1 MSRQILWGFLLVV
14 ATLAPPPAQAQEDNL
29 VFIDQD
35 GRLNTGRIDQTGALN
50 QLGTEADPAL
60 QTGFYNL
67 LELDQTGRGNR
78 VGTAGAGLD
87 QDGMAATPRVF
98 NRITIRQDSDR
109 NLVGEV
115 QQDALGTI
123 PDGANRLDIL
133 QTGGD
138 ENRIDTVTQRQSD
151 GMPGQN
157 ATVIQFGGGNVIARV
172 EQQSL
177 TPANNG
183 ENSIRAEFIGDG
195 NGSIRLSGWALNSG
209 APSSGL
215 VQTIGDDGLGANGND
230 IDLFVRGN
238 FNRFGVF
245 QGGRLNSVG
254 QITIEGDGNQLGI
267 RQDGLENDFTSSVI
281 SGNGNDIGFVQW
293 GTNTAYLDVL
303 GQSND
308 NEISS
313 FQDGTNDIR
322 ILVDGQRN
330 LVLSRQEFLS
340 GRGFSNS
347 ADIAVTGSD
356 NALDLTQQG
365 SNTAS
370 VTVTGDGNNAAG
382 FPVSA
387 LGLPAGHLVQAGL
400 NNELTA
406 VVEGDENLF
415 AARQLGDSNLMQI
428 LMVGTINEAELLQNG
443 SNNNAGLHQQGMG
456 NRAVISQ

>member
-1 MSRQILWGFLLVV
+1 MSRAISGLLV
-14 ATLAPPPAQAQEDNL
+14 AWAALAAQAAIAQEDNL

-35 GRLNTGRIDQTGALN
+35 GRDNTGQISQTGNLN
-50 QLGTEADPAL
+50 QLGTETDPAL
-60 QTGFYNL
+60 QTGYYNL
-67 LELDQTGRGNR
+67 LELDQTGVGNR

-87 QDGMAATPRVF
+87 QDGQAATPRVF
-98 NRITIRQDSDR
+98 NRVSIRQDSDG

-115 QQDALGTI
+115 QQAALGAI

-138 ENRIDTVTQRQSD
+138 GNLIGTVIQRQSD
-151 GMPGQN
+151 GMPGQY
-157 ATVIQFGGGNVIARV
+157 ATVIQFGGGNLVARV

-195 NGSIRLSGWALNSG
+195 NGAVALSGWALNSG

-238 FNRFGVF
+238 FNRYGVF

-281 SGNGNDIGFVQW
+281 SGNGNDIGFEQW

-308 NEISS
+308 NRVSS

-322 ILVDGQRN
+322 ILVDGHRN
-330 LVLSRQEFLS
+330 LVYARQDFLS
-340 GRGFSNS
+340 GRGFSNG
-347 ADIAVTGSD
+347 AEIEVTGAD
-356 NALDLTQQG
+356 NALDLGQQG
-365 SNTAS
+365 TNTAR
-370 VTVTGDGNNAAG
+370 VIVTGDANNAGA
-382 FPVSA
+382 FSAAA
-387 LGLPAGHLVQAGL
+387 LGLVAGQLVQAGL
-400 NNELTA
+400 DNDMSA
-406 VVEGDENLF
+406 VIEGDGNLF
-415 AARQLGDSNLMQI
+415 AASQLGNGNLVQI
-428 LMVGTINEAELLQNG
+428 LVAGTANEAELLQSGNA
-443 SNNNAGLHQQGMG
+443 NAAGLRQQGAG